1 MTDRALRNKLLI
13 AYAATFAVFCLLV
26 FPAAGT
32 ARYWQAWL
40 YLAVFL
46 GLGLVLSFLLLRDDP
61 ALLASRL
68 SLTPLA
74 EPGLDQKIIQCASSV
89 LFLALPLVCAVDFR
103 LHGARVP
110 GLAALLANLL
120 IAVGARLLHRIFK
133 ANRYAASIVTVQR
146 GQTVI
151 DAGPYAVVRHPM
163 YSWAVGFFLV
173 TPPALA
179 SVWGFVPA
187 LLLCVVIVIRLLREE
202 RYLRSTLPGYRE
214 YCAKVRYR
222 LIPSV
227 W

>member
-1 MTDRALRNKLLI
+1 MADRALRNKLLI

-74 EPGLDQKIIQCASSV
+74 EPGLDQKIIQCANTV
-89 LFLALPLVCAVDFR
+89 LVIALLLVCAVDFR
-103 LHGARVP
+103 LHGARFP
-110 GLAALLANLL
+110 GFVALLADL
-120 IAVGARLLHRIFK
+120 AFAAGAILLHRVLK
-133 ANRYAASIVTVQR
+133 ANRYAASIVTVQS

-151 DAGPYAVVRHPM
+151 DTGPYAVVRHPM
-163 YSWAVGFFLV
+163 YSWAMVFFLG

-187 LLLCVVIVIRLLREE
+187 LSLCAVIVVRLLREE
-202 RYLRSTLPGYRE
+202 RYLRSNLPGYRE
-214 YCAKVRYR
+214 YCGKVRYR
-222 LIPSV
+222 LIPLV